1 MGDPRK
7 LRAKYSGPMQPWS
20 MTRIEEERILKQD
33 YGLKNKKEIWK
44 ISSKLKNYAD
54 QAKRLIAAQGKQA
67 ELEKTQLISKL
78 NKFGLVKQ
86 NAQMDDVL
94 SLNIKNL
101 LDRRLQTVV
110 FKKGYARTTKQARQY
125 ITHQHIMINNRL
137 ITSPSY
143 LVTMAEEPQI
153 AFKEKSSL
161 NNPDHPERNI
171 PKLTP
176 AQEQEKKKKEE
187 KRNSRQDRR
196 QGNRQGN
203 RRDNRRPRPGMPRHE
218 QKDNRGKA

>member
-1 MGDPRK
+1 MGSPRK
-7 LRAKYSGPMQPWS
+7 LRSKYAGPMQPWS
-20 MTRIEEERILKQD
+20 MARIEEERTLKQD

-44 ISSKLKNYAD
+44 MSSKLKNYSA
-54 QAKRLIAAQGKQA
+54 QAKQLIAAQGKQA
-67 ELEKTQLISKL
+67 ELERAQLISKL
-78 NKFGLVKQ
+78 GTFGLVKP

-101 LDRRLQTVV
+101 LDRRLQTIVC
-110 FKKGYARTTKQARQY
+110 KKGFARTPKQARQF
-125 ITHQHIMINNRL
+125 ISHRHIMVNNQL

-143 LVTMAEEPQI
+143 MVTIAEEPQI
-153 AFKEKSSL
+153 TFREKSSL

-176 AQEQEKKKKEE
+176 AQEQAKAKKEE
-187 KRNSRQDRR
+187 RRNA
-196 QGNRQGN
+196 N
-203 RRDNRRPRPGMPRHE
+203 RRDNRRDGRRDNRRPSRPRTE

>member
-1 MGDPRK
+1 MGSPRK

-20 MTRIEEERILKQD
+20 MARIEEERVLKQD

-44 ISSKLKNYAD
+44 ISSRLKNYAD

-67 ELEKTQLISKL
+67 ELERAQLISKL
-78 NKFGLVKQ
+78 GTFGLVKP

-94 SLNIKNL
+94 SLNIKHL

-110 FKKGYARTTKQARQY
+110 CKKGYARTPKQARQF
-125 ITHQHIMINNRL
+125 IAHRHIMVNNKL

-143 LVTMAEEPQI
+143 LVTIAEELQI
-153 AFKEKSSL
+153 TFREKSSL
-161 NNPDHPERNI
+161 NNPDHPERSI

-187 KRNSRQDRR
+187 RR
-196 QGNRQGN
+196 AAG
-203 RRDNRRPRPGMPRHE
+203 RRDNWRDGRRNNRRPRENKPRTE
-218 QKDNRGKA
+218 QNSRGRE